1 MLTFKAAFR
10 SLLVVWLIPFVL
22 LGLLVSVGKAYGLM
36 RYDPAYFT
44 DTYRERYDT
53 PGAVAKALESALQT
67 GDMTLL
73 AELQG
78 LRWPG
83 SFESS
88 PAITWVQ
95 LWERTDRY
103 VTYLYYDVNANRPD
117 LYHMEEARARW
128 VVSPSD
134 VYYFVESGAYKRWF
148 LTFSLVWWASG
159 IVTMGLV
166 YLSLASERP
175 GSV

>member
-1 MLTFKAAFR
+1 MLTPKAAFR
-10 SLLVVWLIPFVL
+10 SLLVVGLIPFIL
-22 LGLLVSVGKAYGLM
+22 LGLLVSVAKAYGLM
-36 RYDPAYFT
+36 RYDPTYFT
-44 DTYRERYDT
+44 ETYQIRYDT
-53 PGAVAKALESALQT
+53 PGAAAKTLESALQT
-67 GDMTLL
+67 GDAALL

-78 LRWPG
+78 LRWPA

-103 VTYLYYDVNANRPD
+103 VTYLYYDVSANRPY
-117 LYHMEEARARW
+117 LFHMEEARARW

-134 VYYFVESGAYKRWF
+134 MYHFVESGAYKRWF
-148 LTFSLVWWASG
+148 LTVSLVWWASG
-159 IVTMGLV
+159 IVMMGLV

-175 GSV
+175 GPA

>member
-1 MLTFKAAFR
+1 MLTAKAAFR
-10 SLLVVWLIPFVL
+10 SLLVVGLIPFVL

-36 RYDPAYFT
+36 RHDPAFFT
-44 DTYRERYDT
+44 GTYQERYDT

-67 GDMTLL
+67 GDTALL

-78 LRWPG
+78 LRWPA
-83 SFESS
+83 SFESG

-95 LWERTDRY
+95 LWERNGRY
-103 VTYLYYDVNANRPD
+103 VTYLYYDVSANRPY
-117 LYHMEEARARW
+117 LYHMEEAGDRW

-134 VYYFVESGAYKRWF
+134 MYHFVESGAYKRWF

-159 IVTMGLV
+159 IVMMGLV

-175 GSV
+175 GTV